1 MTDAR
6 KALVEEAKRID
17 AASTPGPW
25 GEDDGNVF
33 CRPLADARHEACVAK
48 VEGRPYEADHLAFDA
63 FVCTTE
69 QRHPESDADATFIAR
84 ARTLMME
91 LAVAL
96 EASERE
102 RDHADVRLAG
112 VEEERDHYRQA
123 LAASKWCDK
132 HAVAQPCQFCPDERI
147 VKRLE
152 EETTLRSNLQQ
163 QLAVAES
170 ALDWHKRE
178 ASRFAALVT
187 QEHAKRIDVERERDS
202 ALAALAKARKDCS
215 CSGVRVF
222 GTTSLRCTMMSPVPR
237 PCRRGKPLPRKLMV
251 SPGCVPT
258 GISTSM
264 SPSREGVFT
273 VAPRAACGNESA
285 TRVCKSAPSRS
296 KRGSSATST
305 ST

>member
-1 MTDAR
+1 MTDENKRLLDEAR
-6 KALVEEAKRID
+6 ALD
-17 AASTPGPW
+17 AAATPGPW
-25 GEDDGNVF
+25 GDDDGNVF
-33 CRPLADARHEACVAK
+33 CRPLAAARHEACVAK

-202 ALAALAKARKDCS
+202 ALAALAKAQ
-215 CSGVRVF
+215 
-222 GTTSLRCTMMSPVPR
+222 PVIVAAR
-237 PCRRGKPLPRKLMV
+237 YQAAMDEAYRREPAAA
-251 SPGCVPT
+251 GCY
-258 GISTSM
+258 GH
-264 SPSREGVFT
+264 
-273 VAPRAACGNESA
+273 ACEYTESA
-285 TRVCKSAPSRS
+285 SRAHDAAPE
-296 KRGSSATST
+296 GTPATQT
-305 ST
+305 EMRKP